1 MSLRCEEILPCYTGK
16 AVYGFNGT
24 QATAGRAARQ
34 TRSRRRLG
42 ASHYGANGT
51 QTGWNVWQGRVTVS
65 FLPVT
70 SSLSCDGS
78 SASSRMLKPP
88 CPWSNSKSNGQV
100 TTHRSGQSTCRA
112 ITSNSWRRKHLQ
124 LYSTSQ
130 TLHWTQQPARYGS
143 AWDYGKI
150 HAIFPFEKTAY
161 IGCVHILPRAGRSE
175 SILCMTEDPRSRRRG
190 IRIGMIRGS
199 CVYAAACSLSVR
211 VLVVLLVLNHGC

>member
-1 MSLRCEEILPCYTGK
+1 MGHKLPRGGVRRGK
-16 AVYGFNGT
+16 PAV
-24 QATAGRAARQ
+24 
-34 TRSRRRLG
+34 G
-42 ASHYGANGT
+42 ADWVRHYGANGT